1 MARKPMVTR
10 KVKFT
15 TANVLCLNIETAEPF
30 NRVIKLA
37 GHYNNELKLRKVI
50 DEKIN
55 TETEKTVHI
64 VDVAQET
71 KLLGMAEE
79 EFISYAKP
87 LSDDR
92 KIIEEAK

>member
-10 KVKFT
+10 KIKFT
-15 TANVLCLNIETAEPF
+15 TVNVLCLNLETAEPF
-30 NRVIKLA
+30 NKVVKLP
-37 GHYNNELKLRKVI
+37 GHYNNQVKLRKVV

-55 TETEKTVHI
+55 TETEKTVQI
-64 VDVAQET
+64 VDLTQES
-71 KLLGMAEE
+71 KLLGMTEE

-92 KIIEEAK
+92 KIIEETK

>member
-15 TANVLCLNIETAEPF
+15 TVNVLCLNIETAEPF
-30 NRVIKLA
+30 NKVVKLA
-37 GHYNNELKLRKVI
+37 GHYNNEQKLRKTV

-55 TETEKTVHI
+55 SDTIKSVHI
-64 VDVAQET
+64 VDVSRET
-71 KLLGMAEE
+71 KLLGMTEE
-79 EFISYAKP
+79 DFMSYAKP

-92 KIIEEAK
+92 KIIDETK

>member
-10 KVKFT
+10 KIKFT
-15 TANVLCLNIETAEPF
+15 TVNVLCLNIETAEPF
-30 NRVIKLA
+30 NRVVKLP
-37 GHYNNELKLRKVI
+37 GHYNNQVKLRKVI

-55 TETEKTVHI
+55 TETEKTVQI
-64 VDVAQET
+64 VDLTQES
-71 KLLGMAEE
+71 KLLGMTEE

-92 KIIEEAK
+92 KIIEETK

>member
-10 KVKFT
+10 KIKFT
-15 TANVLCLNIETAEPF
+15 TVNVLCRNIETAEPF
-30 NRVIKLA
+30 NRVVKLP
-37 GHYNNELKLRKVI
+37 GHYNNIVKLRKVI

-55 TETEKTVHI
+55 TDKEKTVHI

-71 KLLGMAEE
+71 KLFGMTEE
-79 EFISYAKP
+79 DFISYAKP

-92 KIIEEAK
+92 KIIEETK

>member
-15 TANVLCLNIETAEPF
+15 SVNVLCLNIETAEPF
-30 NRVIKLA
+30 NRVIKLP
-37 GHYNNELKLRKVI
+37 GHYNNEVKLRKVV

-64 VDVAQET
+64 VDVARET
-71 KLLGMAEE
+71 KLLGMTEE
-79 EFISYAKP
+79 EFMSYAKP

-92 KIIEEAK
+92 KIIDETK

>member
-10 KVKFT
+10 KIKFT
-15 TANVLCLNIETAEPF
+15 TVNVLCLNIEAAEPF
-30 NRVIKLA
+30 NRVVKLP
-37 GHYNNELKLRKVI
+37 GHYNNIVKLRKAI

-55 TETEKTVHI
+55 TDTEKTVHI

-71 KLLGMAEE
+71 KLLGMTEE

-87 LSDDR
+87 LTDGR
-92 KIIEEAK
+92 KIIEETK

>member
-10 KVKFT
+10 KIKFT
-15 TANVLCLNIETAEPF
+15 TVNVLCLNVETAEPF
-30 NRVIKLA
+30 NRVVKLA
-37 GHYNNELKLRKVI
+37 GHYNNMVKLRKVI

-55 TETEKTVHI
+55 TDTEKTAHI
-64 VDVAQET
+64 VDVTQET
-71 KLLGMAEE
+71 KLLGMTEE

-92 KIIEEAK
+92 KIIEETK

>member
-10 KVKFT
+10 KIKFT
-15 TANVLCLNIETAEPF
+15 SVNVLCLNIETGESF
-30 NRVIKLA
+30 NRVVKLP
-37 GHYNNELKLRKVI
+37 GHYNNLVKLRKAI

-64 VDVAQET
+64 VSVAAEV
-71 KLLGMAEE
+71 KLLGMTEE

-92 KIIEEAK
+92 KIIEETK

>member
-10 KVKFT
+10 KIKLT
-15 TANVLCLNIETAEPF
+15 TVNVLCLNIETAEPF
-30 NRVIKLA
+30 NTVVKLP
-37 GHYNNELKLRKVI
+37 GHYNNEQKLRKLV

-55 TETEKTVHI
+55 TDTQKSVHI
-64 VDVAQET
+64 VDVTQET
-71 KLLGMAEE
+71 KLLGMTEE

-92 KIIEEAK
+92 KIIEETK